1 MPKMMKIPSKINITG
16 TIIPLYFSIN
26 RLKAGRAESLWAI
39 KHHIT
44 DIIPNITS
52 AVIK

>member
-1 MPKMMKIPSKINITG
+1 MPKIIKMPSRIKITG
-16 TIIPLYFSIN
+16 TITRLYFSIKH
-26 RLKAGRAESLWAI
+26 LKAGRAESFWAI

-44 DIIPNITS
+44 DIVPNITS